1 MTVLI
6 QNLINGLISGSYYA
20 VLGVGLTV
28 TWGVLKMINV
38 AHGDFYML
46 GAYLFYTFSK
56 LMGWPVIPSI
66 IAGVALVFVIGMVIE
81 RGALAPSI
89 GREKFGNSPFI
100 LTLAIGILLQNMAQL
115 IWGETNVGVP
125 YFSDEVFQVMGI
137 TMAAQRLIVAAV
149 AMATLIAVM
158 FLIKR
163 TRFGWAI
170 SATAQD
176 TYSSTLVGINTKKI
190 YMVTFGIAVALGAIA
205 GCILAPI
212 YGINPWMGSSIQL
225 KSFVVCIVG
234 GLGSIG
240 GSIIAGLALGV
251 IESFATQF
259 LGSGWSNVIAYALV
273 LVMFWVKPTGIFG
286 KKE

>member
-81 RGALAPSI
+81 RGVLAPSI

-115 IWGETNVGVP
+115 IWGETNVP
-125 YFSDEVFQVMGI
+125 P
-137 TMAAQRLIVAAV
+137 L
-149 AMATLIAVM
+149 
-158 FLIKR
+158 
-163 TRFGWAI
+163 
-170 SATAQD
+170 
-176 TYSSTLVGINTKKI
+176 
-190 YMVTFGIAVALGAIA
+190 
-205 GCILAPI
+205 
-212 YGINPWMGSSIQL
+212 
-225 KSFVVCIVG
+225 
-234 GLGSIG
+234 
-240 GSIIAGLALGV
+240 
-251 IESFATQF
+251 
-259 LGSGWSNVIAYALV
+259 
-273 LVMFWVKPTGIFG
+273 FWVC
-286 KKE
+286 